1 MITQSNSSKYL
12 WAATLLG
19 AVALSPVAM
28 AQTAVIDEVIVTTT
42 RSDSLRIDNAGNI
55 ATIDPSETVNLFPV
69 EMLNRAP
76 GVHIH
81 RGSGQEH
88 LTAIRSPVLVGGA
101 GAGSF
106 LYLEDGI
113 PMRAPGFANV
123 NALMDAMPQADGTVE
138 IVRGR
143 VQSLPC
149 HRLAASHPST
159 HLHWQSRARA

>member
-1 MITQSNSSKYL
+1 MLTYAKSAKFL
-12 WAATLLG
+12 LAATMLG
-19 AVALSPVAM
+19 TTAFSSVAL

-42 RSDSLRIDNAGNI
+42 RADSLRIDNAGNI

-113 PMRAPGFANV
+113 PHVKMIYFN
-123 NALMDAMPQADGTVE
+123 
-138 IVRGR
+138 
-143 VQSLPC
+143 
-149 HRLAASHPST
+149 
-159 HLHWQSRARA
+159 

>member
-81 RGSGQEH
+81 
-88 LTAIRSPVLVGGA
+88 AAA
-101 GAGSF
+101 GKN
-106 LYLEDGI
+106 I
-113 PMRAPGFANV
+113 
-123 NALMDAMPQADGTVE
+123 
-138 IVRGR
+138 
-143 VQSLPC
+143 
-149 HRLAASHPST
+149 
-159 HLHWQSRARA
+159 

>member
-12 WAATLLG
+12 WTATLLG
-19 AVALSPVAM
+19 IVALSPVAV
-28 AQTAVIDEVIVTTT
+28 AQTAVVDEVIVTTT

-106 LYLEDGI
+106 SLFGRRYSHARTRLCKCQCLDG
-113 PMRAPGFANV
+113 
-123 NALMDAMPQADGTVE
+123 
-138 IVRGR
+138 
-143 VQSLPC
+143 C
-149 HRLAASHPST
+149 HATSRRFGGGGA
-159 HLHWQSRARA
+159 RARLSPIWLQCRARVGQLHFRAA